1 MEAIL
6 DCSTVFVHDYSSIQS
21 LVTLGYG
28 GRKFLKKTITT
39 NEDKNDTNDDDDN
52 VVVDTTPEVAELEFM
67 ILSDEEVILLI

>member
-6 DCSTVFVHDYSSIQS
+6 NCSTVFVHDYSSIQS

-39 NEDKNDTNDDDDN
+39 NEDRNDTNDDDN